1 MSAEMRQ
8 VLWIGT
14 PLEKTEGRF
23 TIEYTE
29 SVPAALAKLRTNAQN
44 AVVAVLP
51 LEGWSAE
58 EVLEEIQR
66 SDSRL
71 PVILL
76 DPACTIE
83 GALRLA
89 KLGAYYYGYGPI
101 EKTIDAATAYH
112 ASVCGVPRSSEP
124 WRRLL
129 IGESR
134 AMRQVGDVIRLIAAR
149 RSTVLI
155 TGETGTGTEMV
166 ARAIHM
172 ASGRAGLPMVAVNC
186 TALPENLLEAE
197 LFGHVRGAFTGA
209 INNRVGRFEQAHRS
223 TMFLD
228 EIGDMPIEIQAKLL
242 RVIQERE
249 FQRIGSSET
258 VQVDTRL
265 IAASNIDMQEKIRT
279 GKFREDLFYRLNV
292 VPISIPPLRERAGDI
307 PLLVNHFLEKV
318 CKQEEIGIKT
328 VSSEMIDRLG
338 TYSWPGNVRQ
348 LENAVEMAVAMSGD
362 RQTLYPGDF
371 PLPSPAHYKN
381 FASSNP
387 EISVPE
393 GGLDFER
400 TVERLERALIEQA
413 LRQTRGNKKQAADML
428 KLKRTTLT
436 AKLKSLAAAGC
447 GM

>member
-1 MSAEMRQ
+1 MGSEMRR
-8 VLWIGT
+8 VLWIGP
-14 PLEKTEGRF
+14 PLERMETRIN
-23 TIEYTE
+23 IEYAE
-29 SVPAALAKLRTNAQN
+29 SVPAALAGLRTTAQN
-44 AVVAVLP
+44 AVVVVLP
-51 LEGWSAE
+51 LDNWSAE

-66 SDSRL
+66 IDSKL
-71 PVILL
+71 PVILI
-76 DPACTIE
+76 DPDCTIE
-83 GALRLA
+83 GAMRLA

-112 ASVCGVPRSSEP
+112 ESVCGVPRSSEP
-124 WRRLL
+124 WRKLL

-155 TGETGTGTEMV
+155 TGETGTGKEMV

-172 ASGRAGLPMVAVNC
+172 ASGRAALPMVAVNC
-186 TALPENLLEAE
+186 MALPENLLEAE

-209 INNRVGRFEQAHRS
+209 IQNRVGRFEQAHRS
-223 TMFLD
+223 TIFLD

-242 RVIQERE
+242 RVLQERE

-258 VQVDTRL
+258 VQVDARV
-265 IAASNIDMQEKIRT
+265 IAASNIDMQEKIRV
-279 GKFREDLFYRLNV
+279 GKFREDLFYRLHV
-292 VPISIPPLRERAGDI
+292 VPISIPPLRQRAGDI
-307 PLLVNHFLEKV
+307 PILVDHFLEKV
-318 CKQEEIGIKT
+318 CKQEGIGAKIACRET
-328 VSSEMIDRLG
+328 IDRLG

-371 PLPSPAHYKN
+371 PLPSTAHNKN
-381 FASSNP
+381 AELANR
-387 EISVPE
+387 EIAVPE

-413 LRQTRGNKKQAADML
+413 MRQTGGNKSQAADIL
-428 KLKRTTLT
+428 RLKRTTLT
-436 AKLKSLAAAGC
+436 AKLKSLAAA
-447 GM
+447 M

>member
-1 MSAEMRQ
+1 MGSEMRR
-8 VLWIGT
+8 VLWIG
-14 PLEKTEGRF
+14 PPGERLEERF
-23 TIEYTE
+23 NIEYAE
-29 SVPAALAKLRTNAQN
+29 SVTAALAGIRSAPQN
-44 AVVAVLP
+44 AVVAVMP
-51 LEGWSAE
+51 LDEWSAE

-66 SDSRL
+66 IDSKL

-76 DPACTIE
+76 DPDCTID

-101 EKTIDAATAYH
+101 GKTIDAATAYH
-112 ASVCGVPRSSEP
+112 ESVCGAPRSNEP
-124 WRRLL
+124 WRKLL

-134 AMRQVGDVIRLIAAR
+134 PMRQVGDVIRLIAAR

-155 TGETGTGTEMV
+155 TGETGTGKEMV

-172 ASGRAGLPMVAVNC
+172 ASGRAALPMVAVNC

-209 INNRVGRFEQAHRS
+209 IQNRVGRFEQAHRS
-223 TMFLD
+223 TIFLD

-242 RVIQERE
+242 RVLQERE

-258 VQVDTRL
+258 VQVDARV
-265 IAASNIDMQEKIRT
+265 IAASNIDMHEKIRA
-279 GKFREDLFYRLNV
+279 GKFREDLFYRLHV
-292 VPISIPPLRERAGDI
+292 VPISIPPLRERMGDI
-307 PLLVNHFLEKV
+307 PILVSHFLEKT
-318 CKQEEIGIKT
+318 CKQEGIGVKIACRET
-328 VSSEMIDRLG
+328 IDRLG

-371 PLPSPAHYKN
+371 PLPSQAHSKN
-381 FASSNP
+381 VESANR
-387 EISVPE
+387 EITVPE

-413 LRQTRGNKKQAADML
+413 MRQTGGNKSQAAGRL
-428 KLKRTTLT
+428 RLKRTTLT
-436 AKLKSLAAAGC
+436 AKLKSLAAA
-447 GM
+447 M